1 MTRSSCVRLTDK
13 NFKEEVL
20 ESKIPVL
27 VDFWGS
33 WCPPCKMI
41 EPIIDQLAQEFHG
54 RVKVGKLNI
63 DQNPEVRSMFKIV
76 AAPTFILFKERKIL
90 LRATGSRS
98 KKQFMQIIQPA
109 LVSGKLK
116 RPLVTVTGKELSS
129 DRSPSVP
136 EEI

>member
-1 MTRSSCVRLTDK
+1 MSECLRLTDK
-13 NFKEEVL
+13 NFEKEVI
-20 ESKIPVL
+20 ESKLPVF

-54 RVKVGKLNI
+54 IVKVGKLNV
-63 DQNPEVRSMFKIV
+63 DQNSEVRSMFNIV

-90 LRATGSRS
+90 QRVIGARS
-98 KKQFMQIIQPA
+98 KKQLMRIMQAA
-109 LVSGKLK
+109 LVSGKPK

>member
-1 MTRSSCVRLTDK
+1 MSECLRLTDK
-13 NFKEEVL
+13 NFEKEVI
-20 ESKIPVL
+20 ESKLPVF

-54 RVKVGKLNI
+54 IVKVGKLNV
-63 DQNPEVRSMFKIV
+63 DQNPEVRSTFKIV

-90 LRATGSRS
+90 QRVIGARS
-98 KKQFMQIIQPA
+98 KKQLMRIMQAA
-109 LVSGKLK
+109 LVSGKPR